1 MADYMVQLENVTKQF
16 ENHTAVD
23 NMNLNVETG
32 EFLTL
37 LGPSGCGKT
46 TTLRMIAGFEKPTS
60 GNVIIGGKKV
70 DNVEPYKREANTVFQ
85 SYSLFPHMNVSENV
99 AFGLKMKKVN
109 KQEISERVKKALKM
123 VQLEDYGDRSV
134 KQLSGGQQQRIAIAR
149 AIVNNPKVL
158 LLDEPLGA
166 LDLKL
171 RKQMQLELK
180 RLQQSLGITFIYVTH
195 DQEEALTM
203 SDRIVVMSEGKIEQM
218 GKPVEIYEKPKT
230 RFVAN
235 FIGETNIFK
244 GVVSDLNGNDASLS
258 FEGQNVLIPKETDL
272 KVDEEIYISVRPENV
287 KILDQGQHEP
297 FVLSGKFKEKIYI
310 GTTTKIVIELKNG
323 MEMIAHDSNGK
334 LDGVEKGQPIFTS
347 WDPEHAVILR

>member
-1 MADYMVQLENVTKQF
+1 MVQLENVTKQF
-16 ENHTAVD
+16 GNYKAV
-23 NMNLNVETG
+23 NELNLNVRAG

-60 GNVIIGGKKV
+60 GSVKIGEKKV
-70 DNVEPYKREANTVFQ
+70 DHVEPYKREANTVFQ
-85 SYSLFPHMNVSENV
+85 SYALFPHMTVSENV
-99 AFGLKMKKVN
+99 AFGLKMKKIN
-109 KQEISERVKKALKM
+109 KQEIAERVKQALKM
-123 VQLEDYGDRSV
+123 VQLESYGDRSV

-171 RKQMQLELK
+171 RKQMQMELK
-180 RLQQSLGITFIYVTH
+180 RLQKSLGITFIYVTH

-203 SDRIVVMSEGKIEQM
+203 SDRIVVMNEGEIEQT
-218 GKPVEIYEKPKT
+218 GRPNEIYEKPKT

-244 GVVSDLNGNDASLS
+244 GVVDNLNGNYASLKVA
-258 FEGQNVLIPKETDL
+258 GQHVLIPKSSNL
-272 KVDEEIYISVRPENV
+272 KEAEEVYISVRPENT
-287 KILDQGQHEP
+287 KISDQQQDNL
-297 FVLSGKFKEKIYI
+297 FVLTGEFKEKIYI
-310 GTTTKIVIELKNG
+310 GTTTKIVVELNGG
-323 MEMIAHDSNGK
+323 MEMIVHESNGK
-334 LDGVEKGQPIFTS
+334 MDGVKKGNPISVS
-347 WDPEHAVILR
+347 WEPADSVILR